1 MLQTFGFE
9 ENPINK
15 IAENVNAEALYYD
28 QRHLAA
34 KPGNLKNVSR
44 CCNTS

>member
-9 ENPINK
+9 ENTIYK
-15 IAENVNAEALYYD
+15 IAEHVDAETLFND

-34 KPGNLKNVSR
+34 KQGNS
-44 CCNTS
+44 